1 MWIRLWSA
9 QSLNLSKCD
18 RLDECQF
25 IVPSPMTHTQ
35 GVTCDGK
42 NSTRCLGNTGPRHFL
57 VIEFDFK
64 VDDAPGFVSGI
75 SSCCPPQDASTASKS
90 QLVSRLSHDGF
101 TVLDICSAL
110 IHHLAFKVHPA
121 LVVYSGG
128 KSLHAWFP
136 CMGIAD
142 YILKPF
148 MRHAVQMGADRATW
162 SRCQFVRMPG
172 GLRDNGTR
180 QTVHY
185 FNPGVLP

>member
-1 MWIRLWSA
+1 
-9 QSLNLSKCD
+9 
-18 RLDECQF
+18 
-25 IVPSPMTHTQ
+25 MTNTQ

-42 NSTRCLGNTGPRHFL
+42 NSTRCLDNTGPRHFL

-64 VDDAPGFVSGI
+64 VDDAPGLESGI
-75 SSCCPPQDASTASKS
+75 SSCRPLQDASKASKS
-90 QLVSRLSHDGF
+90 HLVLRLLHDGF